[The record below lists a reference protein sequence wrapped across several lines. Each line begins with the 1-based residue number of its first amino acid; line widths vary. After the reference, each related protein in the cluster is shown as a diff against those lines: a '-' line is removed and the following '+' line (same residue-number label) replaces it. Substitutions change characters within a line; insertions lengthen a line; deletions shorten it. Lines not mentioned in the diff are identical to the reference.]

1 MYKVLSEFTLRLGS
15 VKMKVL
21 IDFNFLL
28 ECFLIVLKFNYLSLD
43 KDQSSHI
50 RFKKMKKV
58 AD

>member
-1 MYKVLSEFTLRLGS
+1 MSFSMYKVLSEFTLRLGS

-43 KDQSSHI
+43 KD
-50 RFKKMKKV
+50 
-58 AD
+58 